1 MLHDFDKPVIGAING
16 VCAGAGMSL
25 ALSCDVRIGCEAS
38 RFKVVF
44 PERSLSP
51 DSGLSFFLPRVVGYA
66 AAADLI
72 FTSRAVG
79 AEEAL
84 RLGLLNRMSTSG
96 DLLADAIAYAE
107 EMAQWPPLAIRSA
120 KRVLQNNF
128 EADLDTAVK
137 YESVGLSFAR
147 RATNDARESRLAF
160 IEKRKGIYTGT

>member
-1 MLHDFDKPVIGAING
+1 M
-16 VCAGAGMSL
+16 
-25 ALSCDVRIGCEAS
+25 
-38 RFKVVF
+38 
-44 PERSLSP
+44 
-51 DSGLSFFLPRVVGYA
+51 VGYA